1 MKKILILVIVI
12 LCVGYFLRDESFVFN
27 FKDTY
32 YFISY
37 FTIAMYILYAFCIF
51 SVLRFSFSK
60 IKTSNK

>member
-51 SVLRFSFSK
+51 SVLRFIISRTKKAS
-60 IKTSNK
+60 